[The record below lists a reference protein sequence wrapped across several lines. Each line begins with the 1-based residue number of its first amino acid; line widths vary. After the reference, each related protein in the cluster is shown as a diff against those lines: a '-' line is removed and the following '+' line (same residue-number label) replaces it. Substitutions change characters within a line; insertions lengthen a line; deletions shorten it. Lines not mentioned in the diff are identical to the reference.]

1 MKPFYTC
8 IILSTPH
15 EVNFRSQTAS
25 HKTDI
30 KRCAKSLSLL
40 MLVLSSQK
48 VFVGRTMARASVFF
62 LENGQSWKYFE
73 NSLMMTGTD
82 NFFFVMGASL
92 KQTNPSP
99 KKKERCY

>member
-1 MKPFYTC
+1 
-8 IILSTPH
+8 
-15 EVNFRSQTAS
+15 
-25 HKTDI
+25 
-30 KRCAKSLSLL
+30 
-40 MLVLSSQK
+40 
-48 VFVGRTMARASVFF
+48 MARASVFF

-82 NFFFVMGASL
+82 YFFFVMGASL